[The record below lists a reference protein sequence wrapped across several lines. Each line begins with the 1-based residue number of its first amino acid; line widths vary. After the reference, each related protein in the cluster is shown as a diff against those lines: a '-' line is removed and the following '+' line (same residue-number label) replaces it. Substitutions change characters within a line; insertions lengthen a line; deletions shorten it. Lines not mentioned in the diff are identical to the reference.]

1 MIAILQP
8 LVPHY
13 REHFFNRLQEQAPF
27 DLYCY
32 DGADALQKRNLAA
45 GTTTVKQ
52 LPSWSVGPFVLYNPL
67 RFFNRNYKV
76 LVLMLNF
83 AHLST
88 WMILLLKPLL
98 KQKVI
103 LWGHGISVKRY
114 VQEEQQPSRLLKWMM
129 QLADATWFYTA
140 REMDLWRQVIP
151 DMNAVAL
158 NNTISEV
165 EKIMQQPAPDKA
177 AMREKYQVHARR
189 VLIYCARFNEAGR
202 RIDLLLK
209 LIEETDPAEYAFI
222 IIGAGKYKPDFSPYA
237 HVHDFGA
244 VYDPA
249 VKRELFGLAD
259 LYFQPGWIGLSAVEA
274 MAYGKPVC
282 TFKRTEAV
290 LQCVEYSYIRDGY
303 NGLIFENMDACLF
316 MLDKLSEEEI
326 REMGQH
332 ATKFVQEHL
341 TMTAMVNNALH
352 SLHAMNH

>member
-45 GTTTVKQ
+45 GSTTIKQ
-52 LPSWSVGPFVLYNPL
+52 LPAWSVGPFVLYNPL
-67 RFFNRNYKV
+67 RFFNRDYKV

-88 WMILLLKPLL
+88 WMILLLKPFL

-129 QLADATWFYTA
+129 QLADATWFYTPK
-140 REMDLWRQVIP
+140 EMALWQQVMP
-151 DMNAVAL
+151 KMKAVAL

-165 EKIMQQPAPDKA
+165 EKIMQQPLPDKA
-177 AMREKYQVHARR
+177 ALREKYQIHSRR
-189 VLIYCARFNEAGR
+189 VLIYCARFNETGR

-209 LIEETDPAEYAFI
+209 LIAETDPTEFSFI
-222 IIGAGKYKPDFSPYA
+222 IIGAGKYKPDFSGYM

-249 VKRELFGLAD
+249 IKQELFGLAD
-259 LYFQPGWIGLSAVEA
+259 LYFQPGWVGLSAVEA

-282 TFKRTEAV
+282 TFKRTAEV

-303 NGLIFENMDACLF
+303 NGLIFENMEECLY
-316 MLDKLSEEEI
+316 MLDKLSDDEI
-326 REMGQH
+326 CTMGQQ
-332 ATKFVQEHL
+332 ARWFVQEHL
-341 TMTAMVNNALH
+341 TMTAMVDNALH
-352 SLHAMNH
+352 SLHTMNH

>member
-1 MIAILQP
+1 MIAIVQP

-13 REHFFNRLQEQAPF
+13 REHFFNRLREQAPF

-32 DGADALQKRNLAA
+32 HGTKALQQQNLAA
-45 GTTTVKQ
+45 GSTSVKP
-52 LPSWSVGPFVLYNPL
+52 LSAWNIGPFVLYNPL
-67 RFFNRNYKV
+67 RFFKSDYKV

-88 WMILLLKPLL
+88 WIILLLKPFL

-129 QLADATWFYTA
+129 QLADATWFYTP
-140 REMDLWRQVIP
+140 REMELWRRIMP
-151 DMNAVAL
+151 GLNAVAL

-165 EKIMQQPAPDKA
+165 ERIIQQPVADKA
-177 AMREKYQVHARR
+177 SLRKKYGITAGR

-209 LIEETDPAEYAFI
+209 LIAETDPAAYNFI
-222 IIGAGKYKPDFSPYA
+222 IIGAGKYKPDFRPYP
-237 HVHDFGA
+237 HVLDFGA
-244 VYDPA
+244 VYDTA
-249 VKRELFGLAD
+249 TKQELFGLAD

-282 TFKRTEAV
+282 TFRRSEAV

-303 NGLIFENMDACLF
+303 NGLIFENMDECLY
-316 MLDKLSEEEI
+316 MLDTLSDEEI
-326 REMGQH
+326 AAMGGQ
-332 ATKFVQEHL
+332 ARGFVKDNL
-341 TMTAMVNNALH
+341 TMTTMVNNAAH
-352 SLHAMNH
+352 SLHAMDQ

>member
-13 REHFFNRLQEQAPF
+13 REHFFNRLQEQVPF

-45 GTTTVKQ
+45 GSTVVKQ
-52 LPSWSVGPFVLYNPL
+52 LPAWSVGPFVLYNPL
-67 RFFNRNYKV
+67 RFFKKDYKV

-88 WMILLLKPLL
+88 WMILLLKPFL

-140 REMDLWRQVIP
+140 KEMALWQQVMP
-151 DMNAVAL
+151 EMNAVAL

-165 EKIMQQPAPDKA
+165 EKIMQQPVPDKA
-177 AMREKYQVHARR
+177 ALREKYQIHSRR
-189 VLIYCARFNEAGR
+189 ILIYCARFNETGR

-209 LIEETDPAEYAFI
+209 LIEATDPAEFGFI
-222 IIGAGKYKPDFSPYA
+222 IIGAGKYKPDFSTYA

-249 VKRELFGLAD
+249 VKQELFGIAD

-282 TFKRTEAV
+282 TFKRSEAV

-303 NGLIFENMDACLF
+303 NGLIFENMEECLHT
-316 MLDKLSEEEI
+316 LDKISDSEI
-326 REMGQH
+326 SSMGQQ
-332 ATKFVQEHL
+332 ARLFVREHL
-341 TMTAMVNNALH
+341 TMTAMVDNALH

>member
-13 REHFFNRLQEQAPF
+13 REHFFNRLREQAPF

-32 DGADALQKRNLAA
+32 SRAEALQRQNLAA
-45 GTTTVKQ
+45 GSTSIKP
-52 LPSWSVGPFVLYNPL
+52 LSAWSVGPFVLYNPL
-67 RFFNRNYKV
+67 GFFKSDYKV

-88 WMILLLKPLL
+88 WMILLLKPFL

-140 REMDLWRQVIP
+140 REMELWRQVMP
-151 DMNAVAL
+151 GMNAVAL

-165 EKIMQQPAPDKA
+165 ERIIQQPIPDKA
-177 AMREKYQVHARR
+177 LLREKYGIRGRR
-189 VLIYCARFNEAGR
+189 ILIYCARFNETGR
-202 RIDLLLK
+202 RIDLLLR
-209 LIEETDPAEYAFI
+209 LMEETDPAEYSFI
-222 IIGAGKYKPDFSPYA
+222 IIGAGKYKPDFNGYT

-249 VKRELFGLAD
+249 VKQELFGLAD

-274 MAYGKPVC
+274 MAYGKAVC
-282 TFKRTEAV
+282 TFKRSETV

-303 NGLIFENMDACLF
+303 NGLIFENMEECLYT
-316 MLDKLSEEEI
+316 LDEI
-326 REMGQH
+326 TDDEINTMGQQ
-332 ATKFVQEHL
+332 ARRFVNEHL
-341 TMTAMVNNALH
+341 TMTAMVDNALH
-352 SLHAMNH
+352 SLHAMNQ

>member
-13 REHFFNRLQEQAPF
+13 REHFFNRLREQAPF

-32 DGADALQKRNLAA
+32 DGAEALGKRNLAA
-45 GTTTVKQ
+45 GSTAVKQ
-52 LPSWSVGPFVLYNPL
+52 LPAWSVGPFVLYNPL
-67 RFFNRNYKV
+67 RFFNSNYKV

-88 WMILLLKPLL
+88 WMLLLLKPFL
-98 KQKVI
+98 KQKII

-129 QLADATWFYTA
+129 QLADATWFYTDK
-140 REMDLWRQVIP
+140 EMALWRQVMP

-165 EKIMQQPAPDKA
+165 EKIIQQPVPDKT
-177 AMREKYQVHARR
+177 AMREKYGIHSKR
-189 VLIYCARFNEAGR
+189 VLIYCARFNETGR

-209 LIEETDPAEYAFI
+209 LIAETDPVEYGFI
-222 IIGAGKYKPDFSPYA
+222 IIGAGKYKPDFNGYT

-244 VYDPA
+244 VYDAA
-249 VKRELFGLAD
+249 VKQELFGVAD
-259 LYFQPGWIGLSAVEA
+259 LYFQPGWVGLSAVEA

-282 TFKRTEAV
+282 TFKRTEDV

-303 NGLIFENMDACLF
+303 NGLIFENMEECLF
-316 MLDKLSEEEI
+316 VLDQLSDSEI
-326 REMGQH
+326 SVMGQH
-332 ATKFVQEHL
+332 ARQFVQEHL
-341 TMTAMVNNALH
+341 TMTAMVDNALH
-352 SLHAMNH
+352 SLHSMDH